1 MTKMIGGYFVSREK
15 KKNRAKHNFDDH
27 PHSLLPM
34 DTTLLNEWKGDHDGS
49 LEASIQRTP
58 DNADD
63 TVLATLLRVPPPPSS
78 NKRQKRRQ
86 AGLAKIK
93 PPGVGFVWYVRENKD
108 TLVAI
113 NNATAAVMFKKV
125 RPKLALNSE
134 TMDHETLGSVE
145 VPVIPQSVWNLR
157 QESLKVKED
166 TTQYWNAV
174 GTSRH
179 STPMNSHSKNPA
191 RKDLKKL
198 RSRSLHK
205 AWSEFKQSQY
215 CTSIQLN
222 ENAYQ
227 IFSQTCTRLERKKW
241 DEQTAERKRKFV
253 EEGGVATEF
262 GKEEEVAK
270 PEAVEKP
277 KRKKRRR

>member
-1 MTKMIGGYFVSREK
+1 
-15 KKNRAKHNFDDH
+15 
-27 PHSLLPM
+27 M

-78 NKRQKRRQ
+78 NKRQKRQ

-134 TMDHETLGSVE
+134 TIDHETLGSVE

-157 QESLKVKED
+157 QQSLKVK
-166 TTQYWNAV
+166 N
-174 GTSRH
+174 
-179 STPMNSHSKNPA
+179 
-191 RKDLKKL
+191 
-198 RSRSLHK
+198 
-205 AWSEFKQSQY
+205 
-215 CTSIQLN
+215 
-222 ENAYQ
+222 
-227 IFSQTCTRLERKKW
+227 
-241 DEQTAERKRKFV
+241 
-253 EEGGVATEF
+253 
-262 GKEEEVAK
+262 
-270 PEAVEKP
+270 
-277 KRKKRRR
+277 